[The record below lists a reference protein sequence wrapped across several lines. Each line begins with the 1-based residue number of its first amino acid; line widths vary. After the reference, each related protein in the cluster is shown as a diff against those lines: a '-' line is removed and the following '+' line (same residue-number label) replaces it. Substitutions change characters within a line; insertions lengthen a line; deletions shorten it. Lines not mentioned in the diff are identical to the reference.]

1 MTDRSS
7 EAVEHVTRRIRGRSQ
22 ESFVRRLSEVSFPA
36 AMRGYDRAAVD
47 SYVEEVTRIVAELEA
62 RQSSEAVIKKAL
74 DEVGEHTSAILQ
86 KAHDSAE
93 EIARRSRVQADDR
106 LQRAE
111 REAEEVQ
118 RQIDDW
124 LRQSQHDTEA
134 LLAERRRILDEMRR
148 LAEELLGVADD
159 SLERLE
165 ELEARVTPEPAAEEA
180 AAEGVQPEEPG
191 SEPAEGEAAAEADP
205 EPTAELDSTPPGE
218 PEAREPAAERER
230 PA

>member
-7 EAVEHVTRRIRGRSQ
+7 EAVERVTRRIRGRSQ
-22 ESFVRRLSEVSFPA
+22 ESFVRRLSGVSFPA

-62 RQSSEAVIKKAL
+62 RQSSETVIKKAL

-124 LRQSQHDTEA
+124 LRQSQQDTEA

-165 ELEARVTPEPAAEEA
+165 ELEARVSGEPDTEEAVESPEEA
-180 AAEGVQPEEPG
+180 AAAEPD
-191 SEPAEGEAAAEADP
+191 PGERAPGAANA
-205 EPTAELDSTPPGE
+205 GE
-218 PEAREPAAERER
+218 PEAPGEPGAEPER